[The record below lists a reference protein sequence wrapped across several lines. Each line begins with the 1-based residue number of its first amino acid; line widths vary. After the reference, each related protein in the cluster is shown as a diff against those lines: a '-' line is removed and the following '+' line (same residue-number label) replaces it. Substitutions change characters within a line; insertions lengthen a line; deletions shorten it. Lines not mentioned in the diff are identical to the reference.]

1 MSGKRK
7 LSVTGTGAIFKY
19 WGFENKPCHISYATM
34 SSGPLPSN
42 TRTFLMLLHF
52 RIELRIDFHHATV
65 IGFGAL
71 IPVALH
77 ILHMVPP

>member
-1 MSGKRK
+1 
-7 LSVTGTGAIFKY
+7 
-19 WGFENKPCHISYATM
+19 
-34 SSGPLPSN
+34 
-42 TRTFLMLLHF
+42 MLLHF

-65 IGFGAL
+65 IGFGAI

>member
-7 LSVTGTGAIFKY
+7 LAVNGTGAIFKY
-19 WGFENKPCHISYATM
+19 RDFENKPCDISYATM

-52 RIELRIDFHHATV
+52 SIELRIDSHHATV
-65 IGFGAL
+65 I
-71 IPVALH
+71 
-77 ILHMVPP
+77 